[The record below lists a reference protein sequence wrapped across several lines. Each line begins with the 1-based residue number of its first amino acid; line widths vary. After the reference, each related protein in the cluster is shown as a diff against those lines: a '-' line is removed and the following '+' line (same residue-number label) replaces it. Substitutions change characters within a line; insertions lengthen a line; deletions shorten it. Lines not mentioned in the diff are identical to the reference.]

1 MSAQKRN
8 VLKNWFRKGLT
19 PTQDQFADLFDSF
32 FHKSEDLIPLNNVE
46 GLSAAV
52 ETKKIELQD
61 YLNSKWSEFIN
72 DIGGYISGILD
83 PAVEDLRESV
93 SSEEGRAMA
102 AEGQIAARIGA
113 VEAAEQVL
121 DSKIGA
127 EEMRAKSAEQQNAAR
142 IGAVEDA
149 EQVLDSKIGAEE
161 TRARTAEQQNAS
173 NISAIEALMPVQA
186 SASNQL
192 ADKDFVNSSIA
203 TNTANYVSD
212 GGHPFASLQALNA
225 YSGPVTAND
234 YAFVVGTDAQG
245 NTTYT
250 RYKFVSSSWAE
261 EYVLNNSSFTAAQWA
276 AIESGITA
284 ALVGKLAA
292 LPTNSELISRFNEK
306 QAVLVSGSN
315 IKSINGKSV
324 LGSGNLEIKDIL
336 LVLYNSTSYNDIAQA
351 YISGKIV
358 FSLDLPNGR
367 LYTLTS
373 ITNDGATFTSFD
385 CDRHSFYSFVVNS
398 SNVYSAVATT
408 PIQVELSFDSAPTEN
423 SSNPVTSD
431 GIKRAEDELLLRA
444 QGKSV
449 HYNGDTDPVL
459 RRSFPEDAPEG
470 VDRYKYAIKQANDF
484 LNGEY
489 FAINDGKHYRGQ
501 ENGVP
506 REIDVQELRSICQN
520 IVHIDITGGCVW
532 VMNMPLSFATGSF
545 RQIAFGAEPYSSTDA
560 GYEVTNGIR
569 CGGQVLQRL
578 SSYDWSTGVV
588 TWSEW
593 KEVISD
599 LDSIRTAASGA
610 LQKSGGQ
617 MTGDINLGDHSLF
630 VRANRRGIQFAGSG
644 NYQGVYVG
652 NGNMRLFLET
662 DPNLS
667 AMHKKG
673 NNYYALF
680 DEGNTVYEVTSD
692 IFNGVVN
699 SQMTVPQALVD
710 AVNGQHSGHMPIYLS
725 WNGIMSHCDVFN
737 DGTANG
743 LIWHINNASKYVAV
757 KGVITNTTLTIYSR
771 KEIFDWNL

>member
-1 MSAQKRN
+1 M
-8 VLKNWFRKGLT
+8 KN
-19 PTQDQFADLFDSF
+19 
-32 FHKSEDLIPLNNVE
+32 IY
-46 GLSAAV
+46 
-52 ETKKIELQD
+52 ELQ
-61 YLNSKWSEFIN
+61 
-72 DIGGYISGILD
+72 
-83 PAVEDLRESV
+83 
-93 SSEEGRAMA
+93 
-102 AEGQIAARIGA
+102 
-113 VEAAEQVL
+113 EAAERLRRVTEVNSIGPEEAFGLQCDILEYLADMEQNSEGLGIRKVYVSYAAMVADASAPVGINGKL
-121 DSKIGA
+121 LRQGQLVSIYDPESPIQEESGNVYAWSKGRTGA
-127 EEMRAKSAEQQNAAR
+127 DAWRLMGNLGSVYNLKTQIDAVAALMVSEGARA
-142 IGAVEDA
+142 VDA
-149 EQVLDSKIGAEE
+149 EQVLDEKIGAEE
-161 TRARTAEQQNAS
+161 TRAKAAERQNAS
-173 NISAIEALMPVQA
+173 DISAIEALVPVQA

-212 GGHPFASLQALNA
+212 DGHPFASLQALNA
-225 YSGPVTAND
+225 YSGAVTAND

-250 RYKFVSSSWAE
+250 RYKFVGSSWAE

-292 LPTNSELISRFNEK
+292 LPTNSELTSRFNEK

-408 PIQVELSFDSAPTEN
+408 SIQVELSFDSAPTEN

-673 NNYYALF
+673 NNYYAIF

>member
-127 EEMRAKSAEQQNAAR
+127 EETRAKSAEQQNAAR
-142 IGAVEDA
+142 IGAVEAA

-173 NISAIEALMPVQA
+173 DISAIEALMPVQA

-203 TNTANYVSD
+203 TNTANYISNN
-212 GGHPFASLQALNA
+212 GHPFSSLAQLEA
-225 YSGPVTAND
+225 YSGAVTAND

-250 RYKFVSSSWAE
+250 RYKFVSASWAE

-292 LPTNSELISRFNEK
+292 LPTNSELTSRFNGK

-315 IKSINGKSV
+315 IKSINGKSL

-385 CDRHSFYSFVVNS
+385 CDAHSFYSFVVNS

-470 VDRYKYAIKQANDF
+470 VDRYKYAIKQANVF

-680 DEGNTVYEVTSD
+680 DEGNTVYEVTSE

-699 SQMTVPQALVD
+699 SQMMVPQALAD
-710 AVNGQHSGHMPIYLS
+710 AVNGQHSGHTPIYLS
-725 WNGIMSHCDVFN
+725 WNGISSHCDVFN
-737 DGTANG
+737 DDTKKG
-743 LIWHINNASKYVAV
+743 LIWHINDGSKYVV
-757 KGVITNTTLTIYSR
+757 IKGVIENTTFTIIDR